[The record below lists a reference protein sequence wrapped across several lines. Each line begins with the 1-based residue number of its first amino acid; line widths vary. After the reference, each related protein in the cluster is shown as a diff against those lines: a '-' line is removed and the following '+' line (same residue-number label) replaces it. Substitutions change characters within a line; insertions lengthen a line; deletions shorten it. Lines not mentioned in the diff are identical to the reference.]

1 MLRASSITLLLC
13 GLHVLGG
20 SNPLLAQNPCEGDGV
35 GSAYITM
42 TPAIVGGGAVINMG
56 SPAAANSV
64 GLLLFGNDGAP
75 SIPFCLGTNQLF
87 VSLLGVLDGTG
98 NATFNLNVV
107 PAAFDSRVYAKPLIW
122 EWNQWSLGKTVRV
135 QTEYSDSHRE
145 LATMNGARSL
155 HTCTSLSQSPA
166 DNVTGAF
173 VAGGATGNLITP
185 TALDTIE
192 VFDSVTRTWSA
203 GPQMSEPRCRQA
215 VVDLQDG
222 TYLIAGGM
230 TNAVSGTGGPATN
243 SVDLYV
249 PSGNTIIP
257 FPSMTWGRMG
267 HGMTR
272 LNDGRI
278 LVTGGFGDWTN
289 AGGQNGVNFVARL
302 DTAQD
307 STEIYDPATGTWS
320 AGPTMSSKRGGH
332 CHTLLN
338 DGRVLITGGVDGGA
352 QILASGFQYIYVPTF
367 TNTCEIFD
375 PVTNTLTAAPILALA
390 RGFHGAS
397 LLPNGDVLITGGA
410 ASIGQYGDA
419 VATNTCAVWNA
430 ATGWAPAAP
439 LPTGVAFHDQ
449 VRDHASGDAIIMGGF
464 LGGFTNLQGTTQV
477 VRHDGAA
484 VTLQSTLG
492 THPALTQMDFATG
505 TAAAAQ
511 LHDGTILMTGGFEWA
526 GLTGAPSSRTML
538 FVQ

>member
-1 MLRASSITLLLC
+1 MLRASSITRLLGGLTVLC
-13 GLHVLGG
+13 GL
-20 SNPLLAQNPCEGDGV
+20 NPLTAQNPCEGDGV
-35 GSAYITM
+35 GSAYVTM
-42 TPAIVGGGAVINMG
+42 TPAIVGGSSVINMG
-56 SPAAANSV
+56 SPAAANSI
-64 GLLLFGNDGAP
+64 GLLLFGDDGAP
-75 SIPFCLGTNQLF
+75 TIPFCLGTNQF
-87 VSLLGVLDGTG
+87 FISLLGVLDASG
-98 NATFNLNVV
+98 NTTFNLNVV
-107 PAAFDSRVYAKPLIW
+107 PAAFDSRVYAKPLVW

-135 QTEYSDSHRE
+135 QTEYANSHRE
-145 LATMNGARSL
+145 LPTLTGARSL
-155 HTCTSLSQSPA
+155 HTCTSLSKNPA

-192 VFDSVTRTWSA
+192 VYDSVTRTWSA
-203 GPQMSEPRCRQA
+203 GPQMSVPRCRQA

-230 TNAVSGTGGPATN
+230 TNAAVGTGGPATD

-257 FPSMTWGRMG
+257 FPNMLSGRMG

-278 LVTGGFGDWTN
+278 LVTGGFADWTD
-289 AGGQNGVNFVARL
+289 AGALNGVNFVTQL
-302 DTAQD
+302 NTAQD
-307 STEIYDPATGTWS
+307 STEIYDPATGSWS

-332 CHTLLN
+332 SQTLLN

-375 PVTNTLTAAPILALA
+375 PVTNTFTAAPVLALA

-397 LLPNGDVLITGGA
+397 ILANGDVLITGGA

-419 VATNTCAVWNA
+419 VATNTCAVWNSG
-430 ATGWAPAAP
+430 TGWAPAPA

-449 VRDHASGDAIIMGGF
+449 VRDYATGEAIIMGGF
-464 LGGFTNLQGTTQV
+464 IGGFTNLQGTTQV
-477 VRHDGAA
+477 VRHDGTAA
-484 VTLQSTLG
+484 TVLATMG
-492 THPALTQMDFATG
+492 THPTLAQPDFAAG
-505 TAAAAQ
+505 TTAAAQ

-526 GLTGAPSSRTML
+526 GLIGAESNRTML